1 MGARQKLNQKY
12 FNWSLFLAAT
22 LGIAARS
29 ILLFLVILIG
39 MMLMGVHAGDVRM
52 QSRRNRSKNR
62 RSR

>member
-22 LGIAARS
+22 LGVATRS
-29 ILLFLVILIG
+29 FLLFLAVLIA
-39 MMLMGVHAGDVRM
+39 MVASGVHAGDVRM
-52 QSRRNRSKNR
+52 QSRRNRSGRR